1 MHEQT
6 VEIASFLC
14 VRSFDQA
21 TAFPSADFVVDFVVQ
36 GAAEFVEVL
45 DVVEIFVVV
54 EGTADI
60 VEDAARFTFAE
71 VHCGGC
77 ALAQNA

>member
-54 EGTADI
+54 